1 MSKQDALPKQDVKRI
16 KELMDRWRREE
27 EKFRILLGETII
39 PKTPRENRIKDMAV
53 LENVLN
59 YLEGLK

>member
-1 MSKQDALPKQDVKRI
+1 MSKQDALPKQDIKRI

-27 EKFRILLGETII
+27 EKFKILLGDLII
-39 PKTPRENRIKDMAV
+39 PKTPREIRIKDMAA